1 MNSIFS
7 SFDALCAEFLG
18 QKVRA
23 TFPSVTKVDRNS
35 NIQAQRYDDGVLN
48 KATDNV
54 NKRQHGDPSVSP
66 PQPGSVRKDQQK
78 TPRFAL
84 ELDGLNCFETLVSY

>member
-1 MNSIFS
+1 MNSMFS

-23 TFPSVTKVDRNS
+23 TFPSVTKVDRS
-35 NIQAQRYDDGVLN
+35 NNIPAQRHDDGVLN

-54 NKRQHGDPSVSP
+54 NKRQHGDPSSS
-66 PQPGSVRKDQQK
+66 QPGSVRKDQQK

>member
-23 TFPSVTKVDRNS
+23 SFPSVIKVDRN
-35 NIQAQRYDDGVLN
+35 IQTERHEAS
-48 KATDNV
+48 DNV
-54 NKRQHGDPSVSP
+54 NKRQQHGDPSSSP
-66 PQPGSVRKDQQK
+66 PQPGSVRKDRQQK
-78 TPRFAL
+78 APRFAL

>member
-35 NIQAQRYDDGVLN
+35 NIQAQRHDDGVLN

-54 NKRQHGDPSVSP
+54 NKKQH
-66 PQPGSVRKDQQK
+66 GSVRKDQQK